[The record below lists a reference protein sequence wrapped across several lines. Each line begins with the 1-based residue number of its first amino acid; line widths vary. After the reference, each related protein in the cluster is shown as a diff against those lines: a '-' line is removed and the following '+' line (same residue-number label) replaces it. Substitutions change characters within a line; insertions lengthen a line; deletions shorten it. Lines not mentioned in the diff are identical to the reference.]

1 MPLTWD
7 KLEQIGLG
15 ELRMTFKEMYA
26 LTPRSFFNAV
36 NGQRK
41 KEDAFSKE
49 RWIMTREIMY
59 AVMRRYLEKG
69 IEKHDVLTFEWEKK
83 QLQKIAATKQET
95 IFEDLERM
103 NTFWEKQDNAKAE

>member
-1 MPLTWD
+1 
-7 KLEQIGLG
+7 
-15 ELRMTFKEMYA
+15 MTFKEMYE

-59 AVMRRYLEKG
+59 AVMKPYLEKG
-69 IEKHDVLTFEWEKK
+69 IEKHDVLTFKWEQK
-83 QLQKIAATKQET
+83 QLQKIAETKQET

-103 NTFWEKQDNAKAE
+103 NAFWERQDNAKAE

>member
-1 MPLTWD
+1 
-7 KLEQIGLG
+7 
-15 ELRMTFKEMYA
+15 MTFKEMYE

-59 AVMRRYLEKG
+59 AVMKPYLEKG
-69 IEKHDVLTFEWEKK
+69 IEKHDVLTFEWEQK
-83 QLQKIAATKQET
+83 QLQKIAETKQET

-103 NTFWEKQDNAKAE
+103 NAFWERQDNAKAE

>member
-1 MPLTWD
+1 
-7 KLEQIGLG
+7 
-15 ELRMTFKEMYA
+15 MTFKEMYA

>member
-1 MPLTWD
+1 
-7 KLEQIGLG
+7 
-15 ELRMTFKEMYA
+15 MTFDEMYA

-59 AVMRRYLEKG
+59 AVMKPYIDEG
-69 IEKHDVLTFEWEKK
+69 IEKHDVLTFEWEKQ
-83 QLQKIAATKQET
+83 QLQKIAAERQKT

-103 NTFWEKQDNAKAE
+103 NDFWERQDNAKAEQTVIARNEAIS

>member
-1 MPLTWD
+1 
-7 KLEQIGLG
+7 
-15 ELRMTFKEMYA
+15 MTLKEMYK

-59 AVMRRYLEKG
+59 AVMKPYLEQG
-69 IEKHDVLTFEWEKK
+69 IEKHDVLTFEWEQKHL
-83 QLQKIAATKQET
+83 QLMTENKLKT
-95 IFEDLERM
+95 IEQDKERM
-103 NTFWEKQDNAKAE
+103 DAFWERQDNAKADSTVIARNEAIS